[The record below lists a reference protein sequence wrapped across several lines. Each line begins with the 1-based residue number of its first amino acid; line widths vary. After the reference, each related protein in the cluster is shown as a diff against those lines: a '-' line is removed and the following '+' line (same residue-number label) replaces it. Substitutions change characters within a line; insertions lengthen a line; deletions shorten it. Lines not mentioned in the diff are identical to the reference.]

1 MNFVVV
7 INNFIL
13 TKNAFKVAFQY
24 HFIIAILLNTVVYL
38 KLYFKLKIHPKTCSY
53 KNLISF

>member
-38 KLYFKLKIHPKTCSY
+38 KLYFKLKIDPKMC
-53 KNLISF
+53 NLKTLKKF